1 MTKLERII
9 RQVSDLRDFYL
20 KIRTA
25 RERKKDLATALER
38 RGAGT
43 PDRTIRAF
51 QRAIIAD
58 AEAKLGK
65 RLSKRE
71 RTFITSRGGFIA
83 LEMIHDTVRA
93 LRKDELEAYLG
104 S

>member
-1 MTKLERII
+1 MTKLERVI

-20 KIRTA
+20 KIQTA
-25 RERKKDLATALER
+25 KERKRELAKALGR
-38 RGAGT
+38 RGTGT
-43 PDRTIRAF
+43 PDRTIRTF

-58 AEAKLGK
+58 AEAKLGR
-65 RLSKRE
+65 RLSARE

-83 LEMIHDTVRA
+83 LEMIRDTVRT
-93 LRKDELEAYLG
+93 LQKDELEAYLA